1 MAPAPKAPGSRL
13 AGLASDRGPH
23 GTSGSVGWS
32 PGCASSV
39 KQLIVNADDLGLA
52 PEVDRGIEA
61 AAAAG
66 AVTSVTLL
74 VTTPGARAGAETAR
88 RLTASGRGG
97 ARVSGHARV
106 SGDARVSGHARVSVG
121 LHVDLVTGRPAAP
134 ADAVAPLLGP
144 DGGFLADAARRR
156 AALDAPEAAPA
167 IAAEVLAQVDRFRFL
182 VGALPSHLDSHKHT
196 HRDHPAVRAALV
208 GVARALGL
216 PLRAQDAATR
226 AALRAEGV
234 RTPDAFVGD
243 VSAGPYWTAD
253 RLLGAIA
260 ALGPGTTELMC
271 HPGEPMGPLP
281 GLFYTAQRAT
291 ELAALTDA
299 RLPAALAA
307 AGVRLVTFADV
318 LA

>member
-1 MAPAPKAPGSRL
+1 
-13 AGLASDRGPH
+13 
-23 GTSGSVGWS
+23 
-32 PGCASSV
+32 V
-39 KQLIVNADDLGLA
+39 KHLIVNADDLGLA

-97 ARVSGHARV
+97 ARVSGHAP
-106 SGDARVSGHARVSVG
+106 VSVG

-253 RLLGAIA
+253 RLLGAIT